1 MNCRFSF
8 NALTAIMMA
17 VAVVFTS
24 CDETTPVVNPQRTG
38 LLSGAPNFRDLG
50 GYPGQDGKQTVWRK
64 VFRSEAFSE
73 SKITDEDIAKLSEL
87 GIRTV
92 IDFRSEQEV
101 AATPSRLP
109 EGVTV
114 IALPI
119 VVGNLSSPEQL
130 STLDSLQAIDFMKG
144 INRQFVMDLAS
155 TYQQFF
161 EILLQ
166 PENYPIVFHCT
177 AGKDRTGFAAA
188 MLLSALGVNWD
199 TVMEDY
205 MLTNQFVDLSKL
217 PENMPG
223 LRQIMSVHSSYLT
236 TAKETID
243 EHYDNIDDYLL
254 KALEVDEDKKASLRE
269 LLLH

>member
-1 MNCRFSF
+1 MNSRFSI
-8 NALTAIMMA
+8 NALIAIMMA
-17 VAVVFTS
+17 VSVVFTS
-24 CDETTPVVNPQRTG
+24 CEETTPVVNPPRTG
-38 LLSGAPNFRDLG
+38 LLTGAPNFRDLG

-64 VFRSEAFSE
+64 VFRSEAFSA

-101 AATPSRLP
+101 TATASRLP
-109 EGVTV
+109 ESVTV

-119 VVGNLSSPEQL
+119 VAGNLSMNEL
-130 STLDSLQAIDFMKG
+130 YNLDSLQAIDFMKG

-161 EILLQ
+161 EILLE

-188 MLLSALGVNWD
+188 MLLSALGVDWD

-223 LRQIMSVHSSYLT
+223 LRQIMSVHPSYLT

-254 KALEVDEDKKASLRE
+254 KALGIGEEQKASLRA